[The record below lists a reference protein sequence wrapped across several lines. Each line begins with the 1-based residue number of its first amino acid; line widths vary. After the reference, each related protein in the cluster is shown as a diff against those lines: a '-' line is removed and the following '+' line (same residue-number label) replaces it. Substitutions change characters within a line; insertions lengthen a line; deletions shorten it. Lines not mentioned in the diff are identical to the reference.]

1 MKLTLF
7 IIAAILMTAWIIG
20 FFIFKA
26 GTMIHVF
33 IILSALCIMQGII
46 FTPRPQLEEPPAI

>member
-1 MKLTLF
+1 M
-7 IIAAILMTAWIIG
+7 ILAWIFG

-33 IILSALCIMQGII
+33 IILSVLCFMQGII
-46 FTPRPQLEEPPAI
+46 FTPRPQLEDPSAV